1 MFDDVSDSAEAAIHS
16 FDEFV
21 GGRLVWLLRLTG
33 ALTGDP
39 HLAEDLVQEVLL
51 RVHRDW
57 ARIGALDVPEAYVR
71 RMLINEFLSWRRRWG
86 RVLPRPD
93 VEPARTEPDH
103 AVVIAD
109 RDALRQ
115 RLSRLPRGQRVVLT
129 LRYFEGLSDTEIA
142 AEMGCSPGTVRGY
155 ASRALSALRIDGSDA
170 PDPPREPAD
179 GRPSLNGPNR
189 TSAASRGGTR

>member
-1 MFDDVSDSAEAAIHS
+1 
-16 FDEFV
+16 
-21 GGRLVWLLRLTG
+21 
-33 ALTGDP
+33 
-39 HLAEDLVQEVLL
+39 
-51 RVHRDW
+51 
-57 ARIGALDVPEAYVR
+57 
-71 RMLINEFLSWRRRWG
+71 MLINEFLSWRRRWG

-103 AVVIAD
+103 AVAIAD

-115 RLSRLPRGQRVVLT
+115 RLRRLPRGQRVVLT

-170 PDPPREPAD
+170 PDPSREPAD
-179 GRPSLNGPNR
+179 RRPPVDGPSR
-189 TSAASRGGTR
+189 TSTASRGGAQ